1 MREKVIEVNHLKTA
15 YGNRIIHDGIS
26 FEVYKGE
33 SFAILGGSGSGK
45 STLLSNMIMLNT
57 PIEGEIKI
65 FGENICGL
73 DILERNKILNRCGVL
88 FQFGALFSSLNV
100 LENVGIMLEEY
111 SNYPKDVIVEVS
123 KMWLDRVGL
132 DKRAFNLFP
141 YELSGGMKKRVGLA
155 RAMVLNPEILFLD
168 EPTSGLDPL
177 SAGNFDD
184 LILELK
190 ETNPFSVV
198 IVTHDLDTIKDMVD
212 RFILLKNGRIDFKG
226 DLKSFAQEA
235 RKNGI
240 SKDNLFNSTR
250 GERFW
255 KDA

>member
-1 MREKVIEVNHLKTA
+1 MKEKIIEVKNLVSA
-15 YGNRIIHDGIS
+15 YGNTIIHKSIS
-26 FEVYKGE
+26 FEVFRGE
-33 SFAILGGSGSGK
+33 NFAILGGSGSGK
-45 STLLSNMIMLNT
+45 STLLSNMIMLNK
-57 PIEGEIKI
+57 PVSGEIKI
-65 FGENICGL
+65 FGEDICKL
-73 DILERNKILNRCGVL
+73 TLLERNRILNRCGVL

-111 SNYPKDVIVEVS
+111 SNYPKSVITEIS

-132 DKRAFNLFP
+132 DKRAFELYP

-155 RAMVLNPEILFLD
+155 RAMILNPEILFLD

-177 SAGNFDD
+177 SAGKFDD

-212 RFILLKNGRIDFKG
+212 RFILLRNGEIEFKG
-226 DLKSFAQEA
+226 TLKEFSSYA
-235 RKNGI
+235 KTNGI